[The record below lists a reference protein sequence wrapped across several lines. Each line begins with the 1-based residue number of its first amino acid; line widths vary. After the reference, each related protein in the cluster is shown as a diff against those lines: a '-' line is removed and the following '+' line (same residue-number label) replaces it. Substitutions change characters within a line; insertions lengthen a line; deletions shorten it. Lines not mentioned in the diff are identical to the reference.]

1 MFVRHAISIVL
12 LLVLFGSPARAEQE
26 PSFVLTVGKASAK
39 TKRPLNLEPFED
51 AVRARER
58 VLKPA
63 LLARTKPNPSSRLTI
78 KAEVSVVGKGL
89 VRATVVDVS
98 YRNASGP
105 ITDDS
110 IKTIVED
117 AFLATPQ
124 QPKTIGAKVDVSI
137 RVLQP

>member
-12 LLVLFGSPARAEQE
+12 LLFLFGSHARAEQD

-39 TKRPLNLEPFED
+39 SKRQMNLKPFED
-51 AVRARER
+51 AVRARES

-63 LLARTKPNPSSRLTI
+63 LLAKTKANPSSRLTI

-98 YRNASGP
+98 YRNAKGP
-105 ITDDS
+105 LTDDS
-110 IKTIVED
+110 IKSIVED

-124 QPKTIGAKVDVSI
+124 QAKTIGAKVDVSI
-137 RVLQP
+137 TILQP